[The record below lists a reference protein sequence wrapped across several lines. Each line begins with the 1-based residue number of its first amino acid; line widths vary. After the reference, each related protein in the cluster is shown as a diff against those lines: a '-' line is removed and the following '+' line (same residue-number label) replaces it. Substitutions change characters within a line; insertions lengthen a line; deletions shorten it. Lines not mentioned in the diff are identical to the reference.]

1 MNTIT
6 VRELADELGVRQ
18 VEVERQVTRLC
29 RDAEWGPLRTLAIA
43 VDHSGSCLLFAEA
56 ADEIRKGIAAE
67 AEAAA

>member
-29 RDAEWGPLRTLAIA
+29 KDSEWGPMRTLAIA
-43 VDHSGSCLLFAEA
+43 VDHSGSCLLHAVA
-56 ADEIRKGIAAE
+56 ADEIRALLAVERAA
-67 AEAAA
+67 